1 MNSSTRMTVLLALL
15 LAACS
20 GQIQR
25 NQGPAG
31 SEPFTPGESTG
42 TGTQAGASTGNKP
55 GKSNAP
61 GAAGASGANGAQAGD
76 VNRVGVHRLNNNE
89 YDNTVRDLLG
99 VSETPARSFIADEK
113 ALGFDN
119 IADALGMTEAQ
130 YEQYFD
136 AAATLTDTVFA
147 DAKLRARILTCM
159 PASAQDTSCTE
170 SIVRAFGKRAFRR
183 PLSDAEVTKLSAL
196 AADATKIG
204 EDFPGSIAHVVRAML
219 SSAPFL
225 YRVELDPDPTSAT
238 PHPLGSYELASRL
251 SYLLWSTMPDDAL
264 FSAAEGDQLSGDAQL
279 SSELARMLADPR
291 SERFLTGF
299 AAQWLGLRGLQSHQ
313 VEPSVFPEFDEP
325 LRAAMIREGLAYFD
339 LFLHGERSLREF
351 FSADVNF
358 VDDELADLYGMNG
371 GPYDASKPTIVTS
384 DARRGFLGL
393 ASFLT
398 FTSFA
403 YRTAPTLRGKWVLEN
418 LLCQEIPAPP
428 PNVPQL
434 VKMDEVDQ
442 TLNVRERLAEHR
454 ANPVCASCHATLD
467 PIGLGLEN
475 FDAIGRYRESYAA
488 GDAVDASGMLPSGE
502 SFDGLMELST
512 LLAADERLSDCASEK
527 LLTYALSRKL
537 EDGDQ
542 PFLADIRQRFMRDGG
557 SVRAL
562 LQQIVLSEPFRFRRG
577 EPEP

>member
-1 MNSSTRMTVLLALL
+1 MIRSHGKARIWSLLALS

-20 GQIQR
+20 GEIQR
-25 NQGPAG
+25 NQGPGG
-31 SEPFTPGESTG
+31 SAPFAPDESRDGVT
-42 TGTQAGASTGNKP
+42 
-55 GKSNAP
+55 
-61 GAAGASGANGAQAGD
+61 ASGAEPGGSKPGAGNQVPGSAGAGVRD
-76 VNRVGVHRLNNNE
+76 VNRVGIHRLNNTE

-99 VSETPARSFIADEK
+99 VSETPANTFIADEK

-119 IADALGMTEAQ
+119 IADALGMTDAQ

-136 AAATLTDTVFA
+136 AAASLTDAVFA
-147 DAKLRARILTCM
+147 DAKLRARIVTCT
-159 PASAQDTSCTE
+159 PASALDTKCSET
-170 SIVRAFGKRAFRR
+170 IIRAFGMRAFRR
-183 PLSDAEVTKLSAL
+183 PVRDEEVEKLVAL
-196 AADATKIG
+196 AAEATQIG
-204 EDFPGSIAHVVRAML
+204 EDFDGSIAHVVRAML
-219 SSAPFL
+219 SSVPFL
-225 YRVELDPDPTSAT
+225 YRVELDPDPTAST
-238 PHPLGSYELASRL
+238 PHALNGYELASRL

-264 FSAAEGDQLSGDAQL
+264 FAAAEHDELSDDARL
-279 SSELARMLADPR
+279 SQQLARMLADPR
-291 SERFLTGF
+291 SARFLSGF
-299 AAQWLGLRGLQSHQ
+299 AAQWLGLRALQSHQ
-313 VEPSVFPEFDEP
+313 VEPSVFPEWGEP
-325 LRAAMIREGLAYFD
+325 LRDAMIREGLAYFD
-339 LFLHGERSLREF
+339 LFLHGERSLSEF

-358 VDDELADLYGMNG
+358 VDDTLADLYGMNG
-371 GPYDASKPTIVTS
+371 GPYDPKKPTIVTS

-442 TLNVRERLAEHR
+442 SLNVRERLAEHR
-454 ANPVCASCHATLD
+454 ANPTCASCHATLD
-467 PIGLGLEN
+467 PIGLGLES
-475 FDAIGRYRESYAA
+475 FDAIGRYRERYAE
-488 GDAVDASGMLPSGE
+488 GDAVDASGVLPSGE
-502 SFDGLMELST
+502 TFDGLLELSS
-512 LLAADERLSDCASEK
+512 LLAKDDRLADCASEK

-542 PFLADIRQRFMRDGG
+542 PFLAEIRERFTRDGG

-562 LQQIVLSEPFRFRRG
+562 LEQIVLSEPFRSRRG